1 MVSGNHTKGGKPVLS
16 CDPHLMKWLQS
27 KWYMVTLR
35 WGKDEYI
42 AGGSHIGIPIF
53 SYART
58 KYVTWGATAL
68 NPDNSDLY
76 VEKIEGD
83 KYFYDGEW
91 LPLEKRNETIKV
103 RFSEDIIHEFSYT
116 KNGVVMIKP
125 DEDKMDFS
133 LFFPL
138 EFLN

>member
-1 MVSGNHTKGGKPVLS
+1 
-16 CDPHLMKWLQS
+16 
-27 KWYMVTLR
+27 MVTLR
-35 WGKDEYI
+35 WGEDEYL

-68 NPDNSDLY
+68 NPDNSDLF

-83 KYFYDGEW
+83 NYFYDGRW

-103 RFSEDIIHEFSYT
+103 RFSEDINHEFSYT